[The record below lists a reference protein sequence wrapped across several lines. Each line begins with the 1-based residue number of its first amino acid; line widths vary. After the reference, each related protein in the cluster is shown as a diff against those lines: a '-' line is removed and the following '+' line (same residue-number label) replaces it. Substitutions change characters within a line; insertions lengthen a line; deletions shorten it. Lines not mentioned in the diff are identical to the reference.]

1 MENKDEIVEDMET
14 NEDAERKAKRPWSD
28 DIVLR
33 ASLVLFNWI
42 LSPVCDLH
50 VGGFIMRMI
59 IAILASIGVMAIYRR
74 IKYGPK
80 MRA

>member
-1 MENKDEIVEDMET
+1 MENKDKIVADMET
-14 NEDAERKAKRPWSD
+14 NEDARAETKRPWSD
-28 DIVLR
+28 DIVLV
-33 ASLVLFNWI
+33 ASVMLFNWI

>member
-1 MENKDEIVEDMET
+1 MENKDEIVEDVET
-14 NEDAERKAKRPWSD
+14 KEGIEEKAERPWSD
-28 DIVLR
+28 DIVR
-33 ASLVLFNWI
+33 VASVMLFNWI

-50 VGGFIMRMI
+50 VGGFVMRMI
-59 IAILASIGVMAIYRR
+59 ITILASVGVMAIYRR

>member
-1 MENKDEIVEDMET
+1 MENKDEIVEDVET
-14 NEDAERKAKRPWSD
+14 KEDAERKAKRPWSD
-28 DIVLR
+28 DIVLV
-33 ASLVLFNWI
+33 ASVMLFNWI